1 MKSGR
6 LTHMEE
12 IPQWLPALA
21 PADSNS
27 DRPMREMVG
36 AMVSGPMKRMKKPMS
51 PEKPTST
58 WKRDPTMMEPCS

>member
-1 MKSGR
+1 MA
-6 LTHMEE
+6 E

-36 AMVSGPMKRMKKPMS
+36 AMVSGPMKRMKRPIR
-51 PEKPTST
+51 PEKPTTT
-58 WKRDPTMMEPCS
+58 WKREPTMMEPCN